1 MTQNG
6 EADISDV
13 IIRIVRGEVPWSSL
27 RRYGVDVRKER
38 NSWSWRLLPV
48 IPRPVAPLAADV
60 AAGLVALHSRPDSLK
75 EWASF
80 LLAASPFVTF
90 DAVTASSQGEALL
103 EVLWDIQS
111 GRDQNDHATKIAE
124 RVLRPLSTNP
134 ELG

>member
-1 MTQNG
+1 
-6 EADISDV
+6 
-13 IIRIVRGEVPWSSL
+13 
-27 RRYGVDVRKER
+27 
-38 NSWSWRLLPV
+38 
-48 IPRPVAPLAADV
+48 
-60 AAGLVALHSRPDSLK
+60 
-75 EWASF
+75 
-80 LLAASPFVTF
+80 VTF